1 MPTLEESTHVT
12 RFWRTAL
19 TIVSLG
25 LLVLA
30 PFSVVSAATDKVTV
44 ENLRGP
50 LVNGYF
56 SALDPTGC
64 VETDTFVT
72 ANRPTYQQLPGR
84 GTTTVVGG
92 VSIFQYDSCTDTVLL
107 QAVGE
112 IDSSSDAVLHVSRQL
127 LWATLNASITLTNID
142 TGDTFDVSVDVA
154 FTSTSAIHRDSENSN
169 DRYGRSCHVLNRW
182 KGTGRD
188 AVASGTVSDG
198 ITNFTPAASQPA
210 EIGLV
215 IDGFEVIGCA

>member
-1 MPTLEESTHVT
+1 VN
-12 RFWRTAL
+12 RFRTSAL
-19 TIVSLG
+19 TLVSLG

-50 LVNGYF
+50 LINAYF
-56 SALDPTGC
+56 TATDPTGC
-64 VETDTFVT
+64 IETDTFVT

-112 IDSSSDAVLHVSRQL
+112 LDPGSAAIFQVSRQL
-127 LWATLNASITLTNID
+127 LWASLKAEVTLTNID
-142 TGDTFDVSVDVA
+142 TNATFDVSVDVGLV
-154 FTSTSAIHRDSENSN
+154 STSVIHRDTENSN

-188 AVASGTVSDG
+188 AAASGTVSDG
-198 ITNFTPAASQPA
+198 ITNFTPTASQPA